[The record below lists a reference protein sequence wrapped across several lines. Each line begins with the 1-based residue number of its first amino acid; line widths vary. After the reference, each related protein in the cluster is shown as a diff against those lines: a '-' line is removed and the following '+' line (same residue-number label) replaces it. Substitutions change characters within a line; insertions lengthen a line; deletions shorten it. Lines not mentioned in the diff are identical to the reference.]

1 MKPLFFTLFSVL
13 FAVYSSNAQVVI
25 NKDLRPDSASYSNIY
40 VKTLHSDEKSSVY
53 AIWVKEGVKL
63 HKHEHHT
70 EVITVLAGK
79 GLMAVGES
87 ERKIRKG
94 DVVIIPFGTPHEVRT
109 TSRKPLKVISTQSPV
124 FTGADRIWLTK

>member
-1 MKPLFFTLFSVL
+1 MKPLFFTLFSIL
-13 FAVYSSNAQVVI
+13 FTAYSASAQVVV
-25 NKDLRPDSASYSNIY
+25 NKDLKPDSANYANVY

-53 AIWVKEGVKL
+53 AIWVKQAVKL

-70 EVITVLAGK
+70 EVVAILAGK
-79 GLMAVGES
+79 GVMTVGES

-94 DVVIIPFGTPHEVRT
+94 DIVIIPFNTPHEVRT
-109 TSRKPLKVISTQSPV
+109 TSRKPLKAISTQSPV